1 MDQSAQADLLR
12 ICRRRLG
19 MSVRELQ
26 VELCFKNPRTVRRM
40 EAGEAEIL
48 GPTWIALMYI
58 LDERGE
64 EDLADRIQEIVSA
77 RQKLLDEERAEK
89 WRQWEDIKRSRT
101 GSLESFLNRETKN
114 S

>member
-1 MDQSAQADLLR
+1 MDQSAQAHLLR

-40 EAGEAEIL
+40 ETGESEIL

-64 EDLADRIQEIVSA
+64 DDLADRIQEIVDA
-77 RQKLLDEERAEK
+77 RQKLLDEKQEEK
-89 WRQWEDIKRSRT
+89 WRKWEDIKKTRI
-101 GSLESFLNRETKN
+101 GSLEGFLNRETKKH
-114 S
+114 